1 MIDPNG
7 VRAHIGHCIG
17 VTSMTSIWKSVG
29 NAVAIGVQMSVDI
42 PFSSMKFPV
51 REAIRIATLDR

>member
-1 MIDPNG
+1 
-7 VRAHIGHCIG
+7 
-17 VTSMTSIWKSVG
+17 MTSIWKSVG